1 MQEIYFLKDFI
12 NENINFVRWS
22 FFGNQ
27 SGKDFGNWIK
37 MSLNFF
43 ENSQNWK
50 NSLSGGFLF
59 DLKWIAQALKG
70 KKVKNFEYF
79 LALKELNYMMATSFR
94 NVRKNLN
101 FLTFFPLS
109 VLKFLGINCIETPQK
124 GLNSLYGDFY
134 ILERDSNRPKNHF
147 FLESSIKDPF

>member
-124 GLNSLYGDFY
+124 GLNSLYMGIF
-134 ILERDSNRPKNHF
+134 I
-147 FLESSIKDPF
+147 FLKGIRTVQKIIFLWNPR